1 MLADMGRRRDSGTVL
16 DNRKMSTLGR
26 TNLKKRKDASSDTK
40 GKVENR

>member
-1 MLADMGRRRDSGTVL
+1 MLADMGKRRDSGKVH

-26 TNLKKRKDASSDTK
+26 TGLKKRKDASSDTK